1 MASAKQTRTA
11 AKTSKEEPAA
21 DLGAAIFAVAADR
34 LADRA
39 GDAALFTETG
49 RDWQAWLTW
58 ELLAACIGAGWA
70 AEPQPPYTRVGI
82 AGSRELADLLVFDP
96 STGHRVVLELAIVTD
111 WTTNKW
117 IADLNADTDRL
128 RKAAAVGVVGLQM
141 IVAASLTSAVEL
153 NETGRSWLA
162 MSEVWTMPTKLERAV
177 PMGSVGQILARGWA
191 LRPIG

>member
-1 MASAKQTRTA
+1 M
-11 AKTSKEEPAA
+11 
-21 DLGAAIFAVAADR
+21 
-34 LADRA
+34 
-39 GDAALFTETG
+39 
-49 RDWQAWLTW
+49 
-58 ELLAACIGAGWA
+58 
-70 AEPQPPYTRVGI
+70 
-82 AGSRELADLLVFDP
+82 
-96 STGHRVVLELAIVTD
+96 VLELAIVTD

>member
-1 MASAKQTRTA
+1 MASVKQTR
-11 AKTSKEEPAA
+11 PAA
-21 DLGAAIFAVAADR
+21 GPSKDKPSAPLSSAIFTVAADR

-70 AEPQPPYTRVGI
+70 AEPQAPYTRVGV
-82 AGSRELADLLVFDP
+82 AGSRDLADLLVFDP
-96 STGHRVVLELAIVTD
+96 ATGDRVVIELAIVND

-117 IADLNADTDRL
+117 IADLNGDTDRL
-128 RKAAAVGVVGLQM
+128 RKAASVGVVGLQL

-153 NETGRSWLA
+153 NETGRTWLA
-162 MSEVWTMPTKLERAV
+162 MSDVWKAPTKLKRAV
-177 PMGSVGQILARGWA
+177 PMGSVGQILVHGWE
-191 LRPIG
+191 L

>member
-1 MASAKQTRTA
+1 MASVKQTRSA
-11 AKTSKEEPAA
+11 AGTSKAKPSSP
-21 DLGAAIFAVAADR
+21 LGGAIFAVAADR

-70 AEPQPPYTRVGI
+70 AEPHPPYTRVGI
-82 AGSRELADLLVFDP
+82 AGSRDLADLLVFDP
-96 STGHRVVLELAIVTD
+96 ATGRRVVIELAIVHD

-117 IADLNADTDRL
+117 IADLNGDTDRL
-128 RKAAAVGVVGLQM
+128 RKAASVGVVGLQL

-153 NETGRSWLA
+153 NETGRAWLA
-162 MSEVWTMPTKLERAV
+162 MSDAWTVPTKLERAV
-177 PMGSVGQILARGWA
+177 PMGSVGQVLVRGWV
-191 LRPIG
+191 L

>member
-1 MASAKQTRTA
+1 MASVKQTRT
-11 AKTSKEEPAA
+11 TTESSKEKTAA

-39 GDAALFTETG
+39 GDAALFSETG
-49 RDWQAWLTW
+49 RDWQAWLNW

-70 AEPQPPYTRVGI
+70 AEPHAPYTRVGI

-96 STGHRVVLELAIVTD
+96 STGCRVVIELAIVTD

-117 IADLNADTDRL
+117 IADLNGDTDRL
-128 RKAAAVGVVGLQM
+128 RKAAAVGVAGLQL

-153 NETGRSWLA
+153 NETGRAWLA
-162 MSEVWTMPTKLERAV
+162 MSEIWSVPTKLERAV
-177 PMGSVGQILARGWA
+177 PMGSVGQILARGWE
-191 LRPIG
+191 RPPIS